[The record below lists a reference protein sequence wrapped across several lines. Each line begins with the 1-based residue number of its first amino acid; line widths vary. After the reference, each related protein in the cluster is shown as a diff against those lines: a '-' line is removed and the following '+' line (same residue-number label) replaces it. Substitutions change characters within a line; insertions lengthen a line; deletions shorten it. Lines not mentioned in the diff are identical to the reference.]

1 MSTTSTTVPGNY
13 TTIQEVPDD
22 QKFNG
27 ENFASFKSV
36 IIPLGKLKGI
46 HLYWEGKIINP
57 NNVPS
62 PYPADR
68 PATSIYDTAPNPS
81 EFELRKA
88 IVYLTLWNDICNPSR
103 LGILASLMSQALWQR
118 MEEEFKEVGVLAKQ
132 RKEDTLRA
140 CHYKGGR
147 IAGEGGYTE
156 KMRLLLKD
164 ARDCGT
170 TVTDAQFNTI
180 FLDSFPRSSDW
191 VVITGTLMGQT
202 SFSMIV
208 TRLEEFYLHM
218 NPEATTITPVPD
230 TTYTALMA
238 KIDSLEKAMSAT
250 NISKPSG
257 RSQGR
262 GLRNPHLWCTN
273 QLCVD
278 NNCTQ
283 GHTLDICWQPGGGKE
298 GQFPPNFRSKR

>member
-27 ENFASFKSV
+27 ENFVLFKSV

-81 EFELRKA
+81 KFELCKA
-88 IVYLTLWNDICNPSR
+88 VAYLTLWNNIRNPSG
-103 LGILASLMSQALWQR
+103 LGIPAGLMSRALWQR
-118 MEEEFKEVGVLAKQ
+118 MEEEFKEVGALTRQ

-140 CHYKGGR
+140 CRYKEGR
-147 IAGEGGYTE
+147 IAGEGGYAE

-164 ARDCGT
+164 AQDCGANI
-170 TVTDAQFNTI
+170 TDKM
-180 FLDSFPRSSDW
+180 SK
-191 VVITGTLMGQT
+191 MGQE
-202 SFSMIV
+202 S
-208 TRLEEFYLHM
+208 
-218 NPEATTITPVPD
+218 
-230 TTYTALMA
+230 
-238 KIDSLEKAMSAT
+238 
-250 NISKPSG
+250 
-257 RSQGR
+257 
-262 GLRNPHLWCTN
+262 
-273 QLCVD
+273 
-278 NNCTQ
+278 
-283 GHTLDICWQPGGGKE
+283 
-298 GQFPPNFRSKR
+298 